1 MAKLMILLNLLLFL
15 GCFASISQAQLKFG
29 FYARSCPTAKSIVRS
44 VVNDA
49 IRNDATMAAVLLRL
63 HFHDCFV
70 EGCDGS
76 ILVDNGAR
84 SEKLAFG
91 HQGVRGF
98 DVIEKAKR
106 ELEAQC
112 PGLVSCS
119 DIVAM
124 AARDAIVTA
133 NGPDYDIP
141 TGRRDGRVS
150 DVSLASDLPDVS
162 DSIDVLKRKFAE
174 KGMNEKDLV
183 LLSAAHTIGTTA
195 CFFMTNRLYNF
206 PGGGSDPNINPALL
220 PELQSQCPRNGDVNV
235 RLGIDRDTP
244 RTFDI
249 SIFQNIRS
257 GFAVLASDAS
267 LNNDP
272 STRAIL
278 DSYLSPL
285 APVLGPSFQRDF
297 VTSIVRMGQIGTKTG
312 SEGEIRRVCSA
323 FN

>member
-1 MAKLMILLNLLLFL
+1 
-15 GCFASISQAQLKFG
+15 
-29 FYARSCPTAKSIVRS
+29 
-44 VVNDA
+44 
-49 IRNDATMAAVLLRL
+49 
-63 HFHDCFV
+63 
-70 EGCDGS
+70 
-76 ILVDNGAR
+76 
-84 SEKLAFG
+84 
-91 HQGVRGF
+91 
-98 DVIEKAKR
+98 
-106 ELEAQC
+106 
-112 PGLVSCS
+112 
-119 DIVAM
+119 
-124 AARDAIVTA
+124 
-133 NGPDYDIP
+133 
-141 TGRRDGRVS
+141 
-150 DVSLASDLPDVS
+150 
-162 DSIDVLKRKFAE
+162 
-174 KGMNEKDLV
+174 
-183 LLSAAHTIGTTA
+183 
-195 CFFMTNRLYNF
+195 MTNRLYNF